1 MFSKWEYLFYI
12 HDSIYAIRKQI
23 KNERRKQNLSEKNIK
38 LVIAEKL
45 SVAQYIIKI
54 IDADTREDEYMEGKY
69 FLLFVQ
75 QYVDIYTCYI
85 IF

>member
-1 MFSKWEYLFYI
+1 M
-12 HDSIYAIRKQI
+12 
-23 KNERRKQNLSEKNIK
+23 SEKNIK

-75 QYVDIYTCYI
+75 QYVDIYTCDI